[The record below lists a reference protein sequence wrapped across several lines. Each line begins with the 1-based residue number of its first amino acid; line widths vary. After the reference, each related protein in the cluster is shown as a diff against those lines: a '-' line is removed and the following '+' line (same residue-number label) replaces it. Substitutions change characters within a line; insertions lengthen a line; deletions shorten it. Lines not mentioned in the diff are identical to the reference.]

1 MGRITGIEAFDVTVQ
16 RFDQVAIV
24 SYLQEMHIVFIPD
37 SAPFVV
43 QDATT
48 RVWVL
53 NEAGW
58 RLVHM
63 QLGRRQLPG

>member
-1 MGRITGIEAFDVTVQ
+1 
-16 RFDQVAIV
+16 
-24 SYLQEMHIVFIPD
+24 MHITYFPD
-37 SAPFVV
+37 RAPFVV

-58 RLVHM
+58 RL
-63 QLGRRQLPG
+63 PGW